1 MRTSRSSRRA
11 ALPSRLACVAALLLL
26 ACAGCGK
33 GKQAPP
39 SAPEGHLDVVD
50 GESVA
55 GWAWDKSQ
63 PWPPSKVDIYDG
75 ETLLATVTA
84 NRFRQ
89 ELLDAGIGSGQHA
102 FVYATP
108 AELKDGKAHTIRV
121 TISGTD
127 VELTGAPKTVTLNSR
142 PAARRELPYE
152 ELVKRIHKVWRTKLP
167 PGATVLVV
175 SDGDGALLKLGGQR
189 RGWHFPRDAE
199 GNHDGQPADSADAIA
214 RLEKLRAKGA
224 GYLLLPKPSFWWL
237 DHYKEFRKHLE
248 GHYRLIVRQDDVC
261 AIYSLREAPEPSG
274 QSGKSIEKEQQ

>member
-1 MRTSRSSRRA
+1 MRTATSDRRA
-11 ALPSRLACVAALLLL
+11 ALSGRLNWVVALLLL
-26 ACAGCGK
+26 VCAGCGK
-33 GKQAPP
+33 EDQTPA
-39 SAPEGHLDVVD
+39 SALEGHLDGAD
-50 GESVA
+50 AESIS
-55 GWAWDKSQ
+55 GWVWDRNL

-75 ETLLATVTA
+75 ETLLATVPA
-84 NRFRQ
+84 NKFRQ
-89 ELLDAGIGSGQHA
+89 NLLDSGIGSGQHA
-102 FVYATP
+102 FVYSTP